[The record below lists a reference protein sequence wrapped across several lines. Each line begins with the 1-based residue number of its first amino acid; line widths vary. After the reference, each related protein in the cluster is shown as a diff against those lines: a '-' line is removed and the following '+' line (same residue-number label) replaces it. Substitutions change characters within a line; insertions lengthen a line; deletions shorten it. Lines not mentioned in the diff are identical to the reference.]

1 MVKTRGETAV
11 TGSEVRVTELI
22 EPMSDVSPVRQ
33 VEAQFRGNGGHAPTF
48 TEVVYAHHDWWRA
61 RQSDTPDPAAE
72 AAYDSVLTAFEA
84 RHGQIVRAYWCSE
97 VESAVALTERKR
109 WGGLLSP
116 VYGFH
121 RESDW
126 ATKTAPTVAS
136 ELHNCDEL
144 AVRANAVL
152 TGVRKRI
159 CLELVVAC
167 ASHLLSLVDTPSAP
181 GNNAKTAA
189 AVEHERVEIK
199 KVKDYYCDAANGQ
212 AQLIYFGGIAT
223 VMLVL
228 AALGSVWLSITWAT
242 PIAALIGGAIGA
254 VVSVVQRI
262 NSGSFE
268 LDYDVGGPYI
278 FFLGGLRPLIGGA
291 FAVAISFAFD
301 GGLLH
306 LPVSANETTS
316 NRHLALLVISFLA
329 GFSERFAQDTLTS
342 VLPEAKSAPAP
353 TPAASPSS
361 GTAPAAAPDATPE
374 RSTS

>member
-1 MVKTRGETAV
+1 M
-11 TGSEVRVTELI
+11 TELI
-22 EPMSDVSPVRQ
+22 EPMNDVSPVRQ
-33 VEAQFRGNGGHAPTF
+33 VEAQIRGNGGHAPTF
-48 TEVVYAHHDWWRA
+48 TEVVYAHHRWWRA
-61 RQSDTPDPAAE
+61 RQSGTPDPATD
-72 AAYDSVLTAFEA
+72 AAYDAVLTAFEA
-84 RHGQIVRAYWCSE
+84 QHGRIVRAYWCSE
-97 VESAVALTERKR
+97 VESAVALTERRR

-116 VYGFH
+116 VFGFH

-126 ATKTAPTVAS
+126 ATKTAPAVAS

-167 ASHLLSLVDTPSAP
+167 ASHLLSLVDTPAAP
-181 GNNAKTAA
+181 GNNARTAA

-199 KVKDYYCDAANGQ
+199 KVRDYYCDAANGQ

-223 VMLVL
+223 VMLIL

-242 PIAALIGGAIGA
+242 PVAALIGGAIGA

-306 LPVSANETTS
+306 LPVSANETTG

-361 GTAPAAAPDATPE
+361 GPAPAPAADAPPE

>member
-1 MVKTRGETAV
+1 M
-11 TGSEVRVTELI
+11 TELI
-22 EPMSDVSPVRQ
+22 EPLNDVSPVRQ
-33 VEAQFRGNGGHAPTF
+33 VEAQSRGTRGHPPTF
-48 TEVVYAHHDWWRA
+48 TEVVYAHHEWWHA
-61 RQSDTPDPAAE
+61 RQAGTPDPAAGT
-72 AAYDSVLTAFEA
+72 AYDAVLAAFEA
-84 RHGQIVRAYWCSE
+84 HHGQIVRAYWCSE
-97 VESAVALTERKR
+97 IESAVALTERRR
-109 WGGLLSP
+109 WGGLRST
-116 VYGFH
+116 VFGFH

-126 ATKTAPTVAS
+126 ATKPAPGVAA
-136 ELHNCDEL
+136 ELHRCDEL

-167 ASHLLSLVDTPSAP
+167 AAHLLSLVDTPAAS
-181 GNNAKTAA
+181 GNSAKTAA
-189 AVEHERVEIK
+189 AVAHERGEIE
-199 KVKDYYCDAANGQ
+199 KVQNYYCDAANGQ

-228 AALGSVWLSITWAT
+228 ATLGSLWLSITWAT
-242 PIAALIGGAIGA
+242 PVAALIGGAIGA

-262 NSGSFE
+262 NNGSFE

-306 LPVSANETTS
+306 LPVAADETTS

-342 VLPEAKSAPAP
+342 VLPEAKSAPAA

-361 GTAPAAAPDATPE
+361 GTASPPAPDASPE